1 MTLAVDEWQHYNKMT
16 TEAHARYNEE
26 VERYEQ
32 IQQLLDAIQ
41 AGYFELPD
49 STKETVLF
57 IADLYAIMSI
67 MTAVE
72 RVERAFPQA
81 IDAETKA
88 EYRDVYDEHT
98 ILFHDDKA
106 DYSYRNMVNVD
117 YSVQREMI
125 DNGEID
131 RVHQYKAD
139 NVNGLGTIKGAFSLA
154 MLGFTEKMC
163 IDTHVAN
170 YFGLDKR
177 EAQVDTVAEYERL
190 CGSLRSKDPF
200 LAQET
205 SPYLFQWVVFDTDRD
220 DGVTEH
226 SRWFKTISEFVDIDV
241 DVEV

>member
-1 MTLAVDEWQHYNKMT
+1 MT

-26 VERYEQ
+26 EQRYEQ
-32 IQQLLDAIQ
+32 IQQLLDTIQ
-41 AGYFELPD
+41 AGYFDLPD
-49 STKETVLF
+49 KAKENVLF
-57 IADLYAIMSI
+57 ISDLYALMSV

-81 IDAETKA
+81 IDAETEA

-98 ILFHDDKA
+98 ILFHNNKA
-106 DYSYRNMVNVD
+106 KYSFQNTEEVD
-117 YSVQREMI
+117 YSLQREMI

-139 NVNGLGTIKGAFSLA
+139 NVNGLGVVKAAFSLA
-154 MLGFTEKMC
+154 MIGFTEKMC
-163 IDTHVAN
+163 IDTHVAS
-170 YFGLDKR
+170 YFGIDER
-177 EAQVDTVAEYERL
+177 EAEVDTVAEYERL

-200 LAQET
+200 LAHET

-226 SRWFKTISEFVDIDV
+226 SRWFKTISEFVDINV
-241 DVEV
+241 